1 MSIEKRNVFNK
12 SEVLTLKRL
21 EVIDILHNLHEVI
34 SDATEIVQQGLDKLL
49 LDRGVAHVGDDV
61 SSAHVSGLR

>member
-12 SEVLTLKRL
+12 TKVLTLKRL

-49 LDRGVAHVGDDV
+49 LDRGVAQVGGDL
-61 SSAHVSGLR
+61 SSAHVGGLR